1 MSNLFDAQYFD
12 IYVLCR
18 DTRTGAVIVRC
29 SQPEVG
35 WLGWRSTQDEVLLSA
50 ITAACKLNPGSASTV
65 SNGKTGD
72 IFISLGFL
80 ILLYMYTLNRKLH
93 KMIRY
98 NIVLLELLVFPYS
111 LYHVK

>member
-1 MSNLFDAQYFD
+1 MRLEGIFYIILFNFCLNAKSSKFGMSNLVDVQCFD
-12 IYVLCR
+12 ICLLHR

-72 IFISLGFL
+72 IFISLGFCD
-80 ILLYMYTLNRKLH
+80 I
-93 KMIRY
+93 
-98 NIVLLELLVFPYS
+98 
-111 LYHVK
+111 